1 MEYVALVV
9 AAALAQCF
17 WFAFSVAG
25 VRQQVG
31 IEPPAMSGDETLE
44 RALAVH
50 RNTVEFM
57 TIFVSLMLISGY
69 YFDGPIT
76 AVVGLF
82 WIISRQW
89 YRIGY
94 MRNVKDRIPGF
105 LMGDMVLAVLVVG
118 ELWGIGREIL
128 ARFVA

>member
-1 MEYVALVV
+1 MIESLSIELDRLPACFMEE
-9 AAALAQCF
+9 C
-17 WFAFSVAG
+17 S
-25 VRQQVG
+25 
-31 IEPPAMSGDETLE
+31 
-44 RALAVH
+44 
-50 RNTVEFM
+50 NTVEFM

-105 LMGDMVLAVLVVG
+105 LMGDMVLALLVVG
-118 ELWGIGREIL
+118 GLWGIGQEIL
-128 ARFVA
+128 ARFVV